1 MNEYEKQRAMGLIDG
16 ISLIKED
23 LEQRLTALEL
33 KYSENVYIQPA
44 VKIIAK
50 ACDDYGL
57 IIETHKAKL
66 NEGS

>member
-1 MNEYEKQRAMGLIDG
+1 MNEYEKQRAKGLIDG

-33 KYSENVYIQPA
+33 RYSDDAYLQPA
-44 VKIIAK
+44 LQIIAK
-50 ACDDYGL
+50 AVEDYGL
-57 IIETHKAKL
+57 IIDTHKAKL